1 MNPARSQTPFAALPK
16 AELHLHLEG
25 SIAPAT
31 AALLAARNG
40 FKVNERE
47 ATRRYNYTDFNGFL
61 EAFKWVTKFL
71 QTPEDYS
78 LILHRLIDDLL
89 RQNVVYAE
97 VTTSIGV
104 MLKRRQNVEAN
115 FAAMRETAQRARDR
129 GLQIQWIFDAA
140 RQFGPASAMEVAQLA
155 ARLQMGGVVAVGMGG
170 DELAYAAEVFRAAF
184 TFARSEGLHVVAHA
198 GEIGGPDSIQD
209 AIERLGAERIGHGI
223 AAIRDPALMD
233 SLAARRIP
241 LENCISSNF
250 RTGALARQLE
260 KADPKAEDHPLKT
273 FFDRGMR
280 IVLSSDDP
288 AMFHTSLLSEYE
300 KAAALG
306 FQTNELVR
314 LAQMSF
320 EDAFLPPKEK
330 RSLLESFQSR
340 AKSLGLL

>member
-1 MNPARSQTPFAALPK
+1 MNPARSETPFAALPK

-25 SIAPAT
+25 SIAPTT
-31 AALLAARNG
+31 AALLATRNG
-40 FKVNERE
+40 FTVNERE
-47 ATRRYNYTDFNGFL
+47 ATRRYSYTDFNGFL
-61 EAFKWVTKFL
+61 DAFKWVTKFL

-89 RQNVVYAE
+89 RQNVLYAE
-97 VTTSIGV
+97 ITTSVSV
-104 MLKRRQNVEAN
+104 MLKRGQNVEAN

-155 ARLQMGGVVAVGMGG
+155 ARLQMGGVVAFGMGG
-170 DELAYAAEVFRAAF
+170 DELAYPAEDFRAAY

-260 KADPKAEDHPLKT
+260 KTDPKAEDHPLKT

-280 IVLSSDDP
+280 IVLSTDDP
-288 AMFHTSLLSEYE
+288 AMFHTNLLSEYE

-320 EDAFLPPKEK
+320 EDAFLPPEEK